1 MAYIV
6 LNSKFKPFSYSEMVQ
21 PVMMATEAHQQA
33 ENNYGDLTLE
43 ANKMEALINSQSD
56 SKSYGMYKKYADDLK
71 AQAEELSSKG
81 LTLNSRKNLNN
92 IRARYGSEIEPI
104 KAASNE
110 YAKMIETRQQLSSR
124 GSGVVFK
131 NKYSSVDDFLGGRKA
146 DNEYLSEKDIIAT
159 AGAEFQAYSQTLLK
173 DPEFTKILGGQ
184 KYQMLQKSGY
194 SPEAI
199 AQVLMGDPAA
209 QPKLKEMYEAKWK
222 SLGADAY
229 APEDQEKIKGA
240 LSTAMYAG
248 LQKPVVNYMN
258 NEEYTNAVQRAQMS
272 AYYSDVKK
280 EKILTGQEPY
290 RIDDDG
296 KKYYHDST
304 FMWEV
309 VNGKMENQMP
319 LPTKSSTKDNDTKAG
334 DYTAQQERERNMFT
348 SINATFDKDGNPVK
362 AKKQV
367 VLNFDD
373 PETIA
378 SLNDNNLVDFNEL
391 KYIPKQAIAAGLVE
405 KYMGVDEVNI
415 YGLKASNGNITYVA
429 WAKNKDKRG
438 RPIVISQP
446 SHASGKPS
454 TPTPAKKVVTPKQSE
469 EDSDNEPMR

>member
-21 PVMMATEAHQQA
+21 PMMMATEAHQQA

-199 AQVLMGDPAA
+199 TQVLMGDPAA

-258 NEEYTNAVQRAQMS
+258 NEEYVNAAQRKSYQLQLDTFEYNKLRDKMS
-272 AYYSDVKK
+272 MGAEPIYTSIEKGKGKNEKGEEIEIDIPIKHFNNSEMSWDEKNGERVNVRYHKKNQDGADNELTATQKSEKAAFSYQDITGNSGTQNSFTEKNHNKDFDVNHAVLFDYGKFSAPKQKQIREILQKK
-280 EKILTGQEPY
+280 RMNLDEVDIY
-290 RIDDDG
+290 RDDDIFKDDFRIVRKG
-296 KKYYHDST
+296 YPVDGS
-304 FMWEV
+304 E
-309 VNGKMENQMP
+309 
-319 LPTKSSTKDNDTKAG
+319 PTPE
-334 DYTAQQERERNMFT
+334 QL
-348 SINATFDKDGNPVK
+348 
-362 AKKQV
+362 
-367 VLNFDD
+367 VLI
-373 PETIA
+373 EA
-378 SLNDNNLVDFNEL
+378 
-391 KYIPKQAIAAGLVE
+391 
-405 KYMGVDEVNI
+405 
-415 YGLKASNGNITYVA
+415 
-429 WAKNKDKRG
+429 AKNNA
-438 RPIVISQP
+438 SQP
-446 SHASGKPS
+446 AGII
-454 TPTPAKKVVTPKQSE
+454 KK
-469 EDSDNEPMR
+469 